1 MTARLCR
8 RCHVTGPHSPS
19 ASICCD
25 CRNRARR
32 DYEARCRAANARSE
46 ALARERR
53 AAEAAHPYR
62 RAEVQRLA
70 RAEQLKA
77 AIKRRDALKR
87 ERARV
92 VARIQAELEAERTS
106 AKAKELARLQ
116 RRVTQAKRREAERQR
131 LREALSTVRAWAQ
144 PWPPLTERMR
154 HARDESRMWRAIV
167 ILEADASSH
176 RLRIGSARSCEGM
189 GTRTCAG
196 S

>member
-1 MTARLCR
+1 MTDPRDR
-8 RCHVTGPHSPS
+8 KRES
-19 ASICCD
+19 
-25 CRNRARR
+25 RERAKR
-32 DYEARCRAANARSE
+32 DAARSD
-46 ALARERR
+46 AITRERR
-53 AAEAAHPYR
+53 AAEAAQPYR
-62 RAEVQRLA
+62 HAEVVRLA

-92 VARIQAELEAERTS
+92 VARIQAEFEAERTS

-154 HARDESRMWRAIV
+154 HARDEARMWRAIV
-167 ILEADASSH
+167 SLEADASSH
-176 RLRIGSARSCEGM
+176 RPA
-189 GTRTCAG
+189 
-196 S
+196 